1 MKKSLLFLLCLM
13 VPVLTWAQ
21 SRVNAADIIA
31 KINRGEA
38 VVYKNVEITGDLDL
52 TRLDNM
58 KLEREPNNRFSTR
71 EYVSTVKVP
80 VTFIN
85 CTFKGD
91 VLAYVN
97 PDGQNVRL
105 FSNKDSNEV
114 YNTNFT
120 KAVRFEDCVFEGYS
134 AFKYSRF
141 KENVSFAGSTFH
153 HEALFKYSKFSGDVD
168 FSKARFKRDGNFKYA
183 TFPET
188 ANFSKTT
195 FQRDADFKYAKF
207 EQQADFG
214 QATFRGL
221 ANFKYTK
228 VNRHFN
234 LSRAV
239 FDGSEDFK
247 YTQVN
252 SRRVSKADL
261 VN

>member
-1 MKKSLLFLLCLM
+1 MKKSLLFLLCLV

-21 SRVNAADIIA
+21 SRVNASDIIA

-38 VVYKNVEITGDLDL
+38 VVYKDAVITGDLDL
-52 TRLDNM
+52 TKLDNM
-58 KLEREPNNRFSTR
+58 KLERESDNRFSTR
-71 EYVSTVKVP
+71 EYISTVKVP
-80 VTFIN
+80 VTFVN

-97 PDGQNVRL
+97 PGGQDVKL
-105 FSNKDSNEV
+105 FSSKSNEV

-120 KAVRFEDCVFEGYS
+120 KAVRFEDCTFEGVS

-141 KENVSFAGSTFH
+141 KDNVSFAGSTFQE
-153 HEALFKYSKFSGDVD
+153 EALFKYSKFSGDVD

-183 TFPET
+183 NFPAA
-188 ANFSKTT
+188 ANFSRTL

-214 QATFRGL
+214 QATFKGL

-252 SRRVSKADL
+252 SRRVSRADL
-261 VN
+261 MN